1 MPDASDLDGSVSR
14 TIDDGSTGGIYLEP
28 LPGFRQMDLART
40 ESVAQPGVR
49 PMEQAKLG
57 VRPMEPAKPG
67 VRPMEPARAER
78 SVRRAAFPDG
88 LPERLWTDVFEKAKA
103 ASSTVPGVS
112 AHKVSQMMWCLA
124 EARREEDRL
133 FLSKNWGHVSV
144 GLMHDGRGPHVAVRY
159 RAVTDRLEERCG
171 LLALTTCPGG
181 SKELADGIQKGVE
194 VFFTRGAGAL
204 NDSRGVTDDSGVFQF
219 ARAVQTQCADGAA
232 YAQLACREL
241 NKVFPNLLAIV
252 RDRGHSVV
260 NTLKHATEADDV
272 LRAWKEKFINGPM
285 SVAKELTHCTAFRH
299 SFELAH
305 QAQQESQRRPD
316 GKMPLMLSLQHL
328 GIIRSASC
336 WRLI

>member
-1 MPDASDLDGSVSR
+1 MADSS
-14 TIDDGSTGGIYLEP
+14 IDSGGIYLEP
-28 LPGFRQMDLART
+28 MQVPSVVRVSPPEADRVGRA
-40 ESVAQPGVR
+40 ESVKPANFSQPPGRTRSSKSARR
-49 PMEQAKLG
+49 PT
-57 VRPMEPAKPG
+57 
-67 VRPMEPARAER
+67 RAD
-78 SVRRAAFPDG
+78 FPDG
-88 LPERLWTDVFEKAKA
+88 LPERLWQDVFDRAAKA

-112 AHKVSQMMWCLA
+112 PHKVSQMMWCLA
-124 EARREEDRL
+124 EARREEQRL
-133 FLSKNWGHVSV
+133 FLSQNWGHVSV
-144 GLMHDGRGPHVAVRY
+144 GLMHDGRGPYVAVRY
-159 RAVTDRLEERCG
+159 RAVNDKLEERCG
-171 LLALTTCPGG
+171 LLALTSCPGG
-181 SKELADGIQKGVE
+181 SKELADGIQKGIE

-204 NDSRGVTDDSGVFQF
+204 NDIRGVTDESGVYQF

-272 LRAWKEKFINGPM
+272 LRAFKEKFVSGPM

-316 GKMPLMLSLQHL
+316 GKVPLMLSLQHL
-328 GIIRSASC
+328 GYQIHI
-336 WRLI
+336 